1 MNYSRRRALLGTIAA
16 LGATT
21 LAGGKVFA
29 QSTNAGP
36 SAINVHFHLAGPRYI
51 ETLHSHGLDFPP
63 TMTTE
68 RALADMD
75 GAGVAFSFL
84 SIPQPGV
91 WFGNV
96 ESARRL
102 ARDCNQYAADL
113 VSRYPRRFG
122 FFAVLPLPDV
132 EGALREIA
140 YALDTLKADGIA
152 LFTSYGNKWLG
163 DVAFRPLFDE
173 LNRRKALVYTHP
185 VTPECCSAIL
195 PELSPGVVEYG
206 TDTTRTIASLVFNG
220 VAARCPDM
228 RIIFSHG
235 GGTMT
240 SLIDRFVYEARR
252 NPQAAQNMPKG
263 VLYEL
268 RRFYYDTAQV
278 TSAGPMSALL
288 KTVPLSQVLF
298 GSDFPFRQSREQID
312 GLRASGVLNERDLR
326 TIMTDNEV
334 ELVPRLASLFGAPGH
349 VGS

>member
-1 MNYSRRRALLGTIAA
+1 
-16 LGATT
+16 
-21 LAGGKVFA
+21 
-29 QSTNAGP
+29 
-36 SAINVHFHLAGPRYI
+36 
-51 ETLHSHGLDFPP
+51 
-63 TMTTE
+63 
-68 RALADMD
+68 
-75 GAGVAFSFL
+75 
-84 SIPQPGV
+84 
-91 WFGNV
+91 
-96 ESARRL
+96 
-102 ARDCNQYAADL
+102 
-113 VSRYPRRFG
+113 
-122 FFAVLPLPDV
+122 
-132 EGALREIA
+132 
-140 YALDTLKADGIA
+140 
-152 LFTSYGNKWLG
+152 
-163 DVAFRPLFDE
+163 
-173 LNRRKALVYTHP
+173 
-185 VTPECCSAIL
+185 
-195 PELSPGVVEYG
+195 
-206 TDTTRTIASLVFNG
+206 LVFNG